1 MWDHPGPGIKPVPL
15 TFQGGF
21 VTTGPPGEALSRL
34 LIAEFNFFSS
44 LLYMSYNWSNQF
56 VFFYVQFLSLKTMY
70 VRFLY
75 TVDRILTDMSNR
87 IHWFINRSIF
97 LILLIYILIYWWIY
111 SWLTHYS
118 VDGHLDGFWFGVSI
132 NTWTSWVYLS
142 EWNWWVV
149 FKVWI
154 QVVVTCSRFNPF
166 FSF

>member
-1 MWDHPGPGIKPVPL
+1 MPL

-75 TVDRILTDMSNR
+75 L
-87 IHWFINRSIF
+87 
-97 LILLIYILIYWWIY
+97 
-111 SWLTHYS
+111 
-118 VDGHLDGFWFGVSI
+118 
-132 NTWTSWVYLS
+132 
-142 EWNWWVV
+142 V
-149 FKVWI
+149 FKVFPGLLGSGAGGGEM
-154 QVVVTCSRFNPF
+154 VV
-166 FSF
+166 